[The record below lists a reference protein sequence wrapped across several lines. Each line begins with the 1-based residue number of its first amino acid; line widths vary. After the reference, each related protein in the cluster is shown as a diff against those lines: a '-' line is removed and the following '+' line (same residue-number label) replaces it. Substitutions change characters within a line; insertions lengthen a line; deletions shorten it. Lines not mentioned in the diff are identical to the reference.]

1 MQPGD
6 NGAAIQHCLMAPVA
20 RHAIATD
27 LGQQTFRSVDD
38 VEMAA
43 QRLAHKLPT
52 RHPKPV
58 KSP

>member
-27 LGQQTFRSVDD
+27 LGQQTFRSVYD

-43 QRLAHKLPT
+43 QRLAHKLPPGT
-52 RHPKPV
+52 QNR
-58 KSP
+58 